1 MSDRSIA
8 PAVPT
13 GALVPTDASGGIEPE
28 VRRLAGVVV
37 LGAIMV
43 ILDSTI
49 VTVAIET
56 LGRDLHATLSTIS
69 WVSTAYLLALAIVIP
84 LTGWAVE
91 RFGATR
97 MWLASLALFL
107 VGSALCGAAWSA
119 GSLIAFRAL
128 QGLGGG
134 MIIPLMMTLLVR
146 AAGTQRAGRMMSIV
160 GVPALIA
167 PVLGPVIG
175 GLIVDS
181 LSWRWIFYVNLPI
194 GGLALL
200 AAWRVLPRD
209 DRGTPQRLDIPGLL
223 LISPGLAALVYGLS
237 EAGNS
242 GGFGSPK
249 VQLSIAAGLVLL
261 AAFVV
266 NALRSR
272 VPLLDLRLFRN
283 ATFSFASL
291 TTFLVGAA
299 LFSALFVLPL
309 YYQTV
314 RGQSALDA
322 GLLLAPQGLGAM
334 LVMPIAGKITDRRG
348 AGYVVPI
355 GMLVMLLATLVF
367 TQVDAGTS
375 EVALALC
382 LFARGLGFGA
392 TMMPTMGAAYQTL
405 APTAVPRATTTLNI
419 FMRVGGSLGTALVAV
434 VLQWGIAHRL
444 PGAAGG
450 GPGSIGR
457 AGKLP
462 EPVADAVGAAFGETF
477 WFIIGMTAVGLVA
490 ALFLPRHPADGAVM
504 PAEACP
510 APKTCATEPS
520 GVE

>member
-1 MSDRSIA
+1 VP
-8 PAVPT
+8 PA
-13 GALVPTDASGGIEPE
+13 ASGGLEPE
-28 VRRLAGVVV
+28 LRRLAGVVV

-43 ILDSTI
+43 ILDTTI
-49 VTVAIET
+49 VSVAIDT
-56 LGRDLHATLSTIS
+56 LGRELHATLSTIS

-84 LTGWAVE
+84 LTGWSVE

-97 MWLASLALFL
+97 MWLGSLTLFL
-107 VGSALCGAAWSA
+107 AGSALCGAAWSA

-134 MIIPLMMTLLVR
+134 MIIPLMMTVLVR
-146 AAGTQRAGRMMSIV
+146 AAGPERAGRMMSVV
-160 GVPALIA
+160 GVPALVA

-175 GLIVDS
+175 GLVVDS

-209 DRGTPQRLDIPGLL
+209 DRGTPQRLDVPGLL

-237 EAGNS
+237 EAGNG
-242 GGFGSPK
+242 GGFGSAK
-249 VQLSIAAGLVLL
+249 AQVGIAAGLVLT

-266 NALRSR
+266 NALRTRTR

-283 ATFSFASL
+283 GTFSGASL

-299 LFSALFVLPL
+299 MFSSLFVLPL

-314 RGQSALDA
+314 RGQSALAA

-334 LVMPIAGKITDRRG
+334 LMMPIAGKITDRRG
-348 AGYVVPI
+348 AGYVVPA

-367 TQVDAGTS
+367 TQVDADTN

-382 LFARGLGFGA
+382 LFVRGLGLGA
-392 TMMPTMGAAYQTL
+392 TIMPAMGAAYQTL
-405 APTAVPRATTTLNI
+405 TPAAVPRATTMLNI

-434 VLQWGIAHRL
+434 VLQWGIAHRV
-444 PGAAGG
+444 PGATAGG
-450 GPGSIGR
+450 SGSVAP
-457 AGKLP
+457 AGKPP
-462 EPVADAVGAAFGETF
+462 EPVADALGAAFGETF
-477 WFIIGMTAVGLVA
+477 WFVVGMTAIGLVA
-490 ALFLPRHPADGAVM
+490 ALFLPRHPAAGAATPAAV
-504 PAEACP
+504 PETEAEAAGP
-510 APKTCATEPS
+510 EIEAVRRDDALTPVGA
-520 GVE
+520 GR